1 MATANRYVDLDALEN
16 KLKDWEFHPIEDMW
30 SAHSPGLWVAKFISP
45 EIEGRHHYCCLSLE
59 IGEYLALFFA
69 PKKAGPGYELIEEH
83 AVKDNLDELRD
94 WLESFDV
101 G

>member
-1 MATANRYVDLDALEN
+1 MSLTDRFVNIDTLEK
-16 KLKDWEFHPIEDMW
+16 KLEGWDYHAIEDQW

-45 EIEGRHHYCCLSLE
+45 AIDGRHHYCCLSLE

-69 PKKAGPGYELIEEH
+69 PKKSGPGWELIEEM
-83 AVKDNLDELRD
+83 AVENDIDGVRD

-101 G
+101 D

>member
-1 MATANRYVDLDALEN
+1 MTSTNRYVELDFLEK
-16 KLKDWEFHPIEDMW
+16 KLEGWDFHPIEDTW

-45 EIEGRHHYCCLSLE
+45 EISGRHHFCCLSLE
-59 IGEYLALFFA
+59 INEYLALFFA
-69 PKKAGPGYELIEEH
+69 PRTSGPGYEVVEEF
-83 AVKDNLDELRD
+83 VVRENLDDLRD

>member
-1 MATANRYVDLDALEN
+1 MVPRNRFVELDVLES
-16 KLKDWEFHPIEDMW
+16 KLRDWDFHAIEDSW

-45 EIEGRHHYCCLSLE
+45 EIDGRHSFCCLSLE

-69 PKKAGPGYELIEEH
+69 PKKSGVGWEIVEELAI
-83 AVKDNLDELRD
+83 KDDIDGVRD

-101 G
+101 N